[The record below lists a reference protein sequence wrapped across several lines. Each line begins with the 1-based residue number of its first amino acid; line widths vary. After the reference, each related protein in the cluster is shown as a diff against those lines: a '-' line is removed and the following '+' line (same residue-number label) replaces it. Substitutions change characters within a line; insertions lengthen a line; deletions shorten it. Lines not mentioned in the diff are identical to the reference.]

1 MFLGKRRADGMMK
14 NQINIQD
21 QFLNRIRRDR
31 KHVVVELTT
40 GRKVEGVIL
49 SFDNFCIV
57 LRGEGDQ
64 LVYKHAICSI
74 SPGEK
79 IEFLETR

>member
-1 MFLGKRRADGMMK
+1 MAMMK
-14 NQINIQD
+14 TQINIQD

-31 KHVVVELTT
+31 SYVIVELTT
-40 GRKVEGVIL
+40 GRKIEGIIL
-49 SFDNFCIV
+49 GFDNFCLIIQ
-57 LRGEGDQ
+57 GEADQ

-79 IEFLETR
+79 LEFLEAK

>member
-1 MFLGKRRADGMMK
+1 MIK

-21 QFLNRIRRDR
+21 QFLNRVRRDR
-31 KHVVVELTT
+31 KNVVVELTT
-40 GRKVEGVIL
+40 GHKIEGIIL
-49 SFDNFCIV
+49 SFDNFCII
-57 LRGEGDQ
+57 LRGETDQ

-79 IEFLETR
+79 LEFLESK

>member
-1 MFLGKRRADGMMK
+1 MMK

-31 KHVVVELTT
+31 KHVVIELTT
-40 GRKVEGVIL
+40 GHKIEGIIL
-49 SFDNFCIV
+49 SFDNFCII
-57 LRGEGDQ
+57 LRGESDQ

-74 SPGEK
+74 SPGER

>member
-1 MFLGKRRADGMMK
+1 MMK

-31 KHVVVELTT
+31 KHVMVELTT
-40 GRKVEGVIL
+40 GRKIEGVIL

-64 LVYKHAICSI
+64 LVYKHAISTI

-79 IEFLETR
+79 IDFLETK

>member
-1 MFLGKRRADGMMK
+1 MIK

-21 QFLNRIRRDR
+21 QFLNRMRRDR

-40 GRKVEGVIL
+40 GRKIEGVIL
-49 SFDNFCIV
+49 SFDNFSII
-57 LRGEGDQ
+57 LRGETDQ

-74 SPGEK
+74 SPGERL
-79 IEFLETR
+79 EFLEAKQDKIQ

>member
-1 MFLGKRRADGMMK
+1 MVK

-31 KHVVVELTT
+31 KQVVIELTT
-40 GRKVEGVIL
+40 GRKIEGVIL
-49 SFDNFCIV
+49 SFDNFCIIA
-57 LRGEGDQ
+57 RGEADQ

-74 SPGEK
+74 SSGEK

>member
-1 MFLGKRRADGMMK
+1 MVK

-31 KHVVVELTT
+31 KHVMVELTA
-40 GRKVEGVIL
+40 GRKIEGVIL
-49 SFDNFCIV
+49 SFDNFCIIV
-57 LRGEGDQ
+57 RGETDD

-74 SPGEK
+74 SPGER

>member
-1 MFLGKRRADGMMK
+1 MMK

-31 KHVVVELTT
+31 KRVVVELTT
-40 GRKVEGVIL
+40 GHKMEGSIL
-49 SFDNFCIV
+49 SFDNFCII
-57 LRGEGDQ
+57 LRGESDQ
-64 LVYKHAICSI
+64 LIYKHAICSI

-79 IEFLETR
+79 IEFLETK

>member
-1 MFLGKRRADGMMK
+1 MIK

-31 KHVVVELTT
+31 SRVTIELTT
-40 GRKVEGVIL
+40 GRKIEGIVV
-49 SFDNFCIV
+49 SFDNFCLV
-57 LRGEGDQ
+57 VRGETDQ
-64 LVYKHAICSI
+64 LVYKHAVCSV

-79 IEFLETR
+79 LEFLETK

>member
-1 MFLGKRRADGMMK
+1 MIK

-21 QFLNRIRRDR
+21 QFLNRVRRDR
-31 KHVVVELTT
+31 KNVVIELTT
-40 GRKVEGVIL
+40 GRKIEGIIL

-57 LRGEGDQ
+57 LRGETDQ

-74 SPGEK
+74 SPGERL
-79 IEFLETR
+79 EFLESK

>member
-1 MFLGKRRADGMMK
+1 MMK

-31 KHVVVELTT
+31 KHVMVELTT
-40 GRKVEGVIL
+40 GRKIEGVIL

-64 LVYKHAICSI
+64 LVYKHAISTI

-79 IEFLETR
+79 IEFLEAR

>member
-1 MFLGKRRADGMMK
+1 MTMMK

-31 KHVVVELTT
+31 NHVTVELTN
-40 GRKVEGVIL
+40 GQKIEGVIQ

-57 LRGEGDQ
+57 LRGEADQ
-64 LVYKHAICSI
+64 LVYKHAIASI
-74 SPGEK
+74 SPGKK
-79 IEFLETR
+79 IDFSETR

>member
-1 MFLGKRRADGMMK
+1 MK
-14 NQINIQD
+14 TQINIQD

-31 KHVVVELTT
+31 SHVIIELTT
-40 GRKVEGVIL
+40 GRKIEGIIL
-49 SFDNFCIV
+49 GFDNFCII
-57 LRGEGDQ
+57 LRGESDQ

-74 SPGEK
+74 SPGGK

>member
-1 MFLGKRRADGMMK
+1 MMK

-40 GRKVEGVIL
+40 GRKIEGIIL
-49 SFDNFCIV
+49 SFDNFCII
-57 LRGEGDQ
+57 LRRETDQ

>member
-1 MFLGKRRADGMMK
+1 MMK

-31 KHVVVELTT
+31 KHVMVELTT
-40 GRKVEGVIL
+40 GRKIEGVIL

-64 LVYKHAICSI
+64 LVYKHAISTI

>member
-1 MFLGKRRADGMMK
+1 MTK

-31 KHVVVELTT
+31 NHVVVELTT
-40 GRKVEGVIL
+40 GHQIEGIIL
-49 SFDNFCIV
+49 SFDNFCII
-57 LRGEGDQ
+57 LRGETDQ
-64 LVYKHAICSI
+64 LIYKHAICSI

-79 IEFLETR
+79 IEFMEAK

>member
-1 MFLGKRRADGMMK
+1 MMK

-21 QFLNRIRRDR
+21 QFLNRLRRDR
-31 KHVVVELTT
+31 KRVVVELTT
-40 GRKVEGVIL
+40 GHKIEGVIL
-49 SFDNFCIV
+49 SFDNFCII
-57 LRGEGDQ
+57 LRGESDE

-79 IEFLETR
+79 IEFLEAR